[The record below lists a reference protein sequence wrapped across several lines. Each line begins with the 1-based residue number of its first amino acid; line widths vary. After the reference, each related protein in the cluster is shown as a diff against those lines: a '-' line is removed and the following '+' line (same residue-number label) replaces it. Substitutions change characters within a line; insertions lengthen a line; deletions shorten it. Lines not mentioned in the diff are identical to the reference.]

1 MLGHDGLFARR
12 FPIGCTGLM
21 PSDLIGVY
29 QRRFDLFAIVG
40 VLRNLLVWILL
51 VVNTSTWI
59 GCLYLGCS
67 FDQPKFVRFV
77 VSSIVQH
84 RPRHARRLV
93 GQRHRNNVGMTS
105 LQQLID
111 PPT

>member
-21 PSDLIGVY
+21 SLGPNRGLPAPVRPVRHRWGTSQSLV
-29 QRRFDLFAIVG
+29 RF
-40 VLRNLLVWILL
+40 LL
-51 VVNTSTWI
+51 VVKLLPGLI
-59 GCLYLGCS
+59 ACVLGRS
-67 FDQPKFVRFV
+67 FEQPMFVRFV
-77 VSSIVQH
+77 VSSVVQH
-84 RPRHARRLV
+84 RPRYARRLV